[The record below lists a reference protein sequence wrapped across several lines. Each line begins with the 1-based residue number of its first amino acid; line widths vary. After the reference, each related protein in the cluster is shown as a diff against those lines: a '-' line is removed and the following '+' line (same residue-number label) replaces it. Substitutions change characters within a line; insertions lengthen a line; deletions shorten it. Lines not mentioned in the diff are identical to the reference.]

1 MDEDVRDLTRD
12 CNHEDVRNLSGDCD
26 HVDIKDLN
34 GDCDGGR
41 GTKSHIHFLLDD
53 TEIYK

>member
-41 GTKSHIHFLLDD
+41 VLSPTFIS
-53 TEIYK
+53 Y